1 MRIDGWTLFVMT
13 EKTAGSSE
21 DESDDNKFS
30 QVGIHSQVGAE
41 ATHMEGNG
49 GALGIDRV
57 LDRINVACWKKK

>member
-1 MRIDGWTLFVMT
+1 MT

-21 DESDDNKFS
+21 DESDDTKFS

-41 ATHMEGNG
+41 ATHMEGYG